1 MNIEIQQ
8 IQTRV
13 RTTDT
18 VEQPLTQQQIIEL
31 VLRVI
36 REERAYDERVKAER
50 RVSSGVRNEIE
61 GED

>member
-1 MNIEIQQ
+1 M
-8 IQTRV
+8 
-13 RTTDT
+13 

-36 REERAYDERVKAER
+36 REERAYEQRVKAER
-50 RVSSGVRNEIE
+50 RVSSGVRDEIE

>member
-36 REERAYDERVKAER
+36 REERAYDERLKAER

>member
-1 MNIEIQQ
+1 MNIEIQH

-13 RTTDT
+13 RTTDM

-36 REERAYDERVKAER
+36 REERSYEQRVKAER
-50 RVSSGVRNEIE
+50 RVSSGVRDEIE
-61 GED
+61 GEA

>member
-1 MNIEIQQ
+1 MNIEIQH

-13 RTTDT
+13 RTTDM

-31 VLRVI
+31 VLRVV
-36 REERAYDERVKAER
+36 REERAYEQRVKAER
-50 RVSSGVRNEIE
+50 HVSSGVRDEIE

>member
-1 MNIEIQQ
+1 MNIEIQH

-13 RTTDT
+13 RTTDM

-36 REERAYDERVKAER
+36 REERAYEQRVKAER
-50 RVSSGVRNEIE
+50 RVSSGVRDEIE

>member
-1 MNIEIQQ
+1 MNIEIQH

-13 RTTDT
+13 RTTDM
-18 VEQPLTQQQIIEL
+18 VEQPLTQQQIIDL

-36 REERAYDERVKAER
+36 REERAYEQRVKAER
-50 RVSSGVRNEIE
+50 RVSSGVRDEIE